1 MMRFSVD
8 PSVFVGPYPFRDVPH
23 PEPAYLLRVMDRE
36 EIGHA
41 WVGALL
47 APFVRNPT
55 DTNAFVV
62 KLIEQYRDRMSP
74 APAIN
79 PAIDGWKTAL
89 DIARDT
95 GSAAIRTYPAH
106 WQLAPEHTA
115 LHDLALAAGERKLPL
130 ILTVRFEDL
139 RQRDARDTASDLHP
153 QVVRTLARLGPS
165 VRLIVSAAG
174 KEFIEEVHW
183 GLTPEE
189 QVRVSWDISWVWG
202 PPEDHLAKLFRRMGA
217 ERFVF
222 GSQWPL
228 RLVQSPVANLELLPD
243 DLADVKLGDPTKL
256 FG

>member
-1 MMRFSVD
+1 MTKFPVD

-47 APFVRNPT
+47 APFVRDPK
-55 DTNAFVV
+55 DTNAFTVR
-62 KLIEQYRDRMSP
+62 LLEHYRDRMSP
-74 APAIN
+74 APAVN
-79 PAIDGWKTAL
+79 PALAGWEAEL
-89 DIARDT
+89 DNAFDV
-95 GSAAIRTYPAH
+95 GAKAIRTYPSH
-106 WQLAPEHTA
+106 WQLAPGHTG
-115 LHDLALAAGERKLPL
+115 LRELAIAAGERKLPV

-139 RQRDARDTASDLHP
+139 RQRDARDTAGDLIP

-174 KEFIEEVHW
+174 KDFIEEVHW

-189 QVRVSWDISWVWG
+189 QARVSWDISWVWG
-202 PPEDHLAKLFRRMGA
+202 PPEDHLAKLFRTIGA
-217 ERFVF
+217 ERFIF

-243 DLADVKLGDPTKL
+243 ELANAKLGDPSRL
-256 FG
+256 FA